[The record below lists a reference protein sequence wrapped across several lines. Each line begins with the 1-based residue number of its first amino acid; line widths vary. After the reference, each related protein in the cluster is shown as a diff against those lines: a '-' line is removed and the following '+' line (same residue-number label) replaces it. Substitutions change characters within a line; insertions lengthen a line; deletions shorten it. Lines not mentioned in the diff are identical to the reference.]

1 MHLQSCCF
9 AYSTYCLLMFSLSS
23 PSWYLI
29 KSLFTN
35 CDVVQ
40 INDRCIY
47 IYVYIGMGSVR
58 LYKYISKCC
67 FVSRRLSLSLSM
79 NICAQR
85 KAGGRKRAFLLPI
98 VPCASSPVTR
108 LSIRFSLASVR
119 KTKLLHEEK
128 AVSK

>member
-1 MHLQSCCF
+1 MSILVWGRLGF
-9 AYSTYCLLMFSLSS
+9 INI
-23 PSWYLI
+23 YLNAA
-29 KSLFTN
+29 SYP
-35 CDVVQ
+35 DV
-40 INDRCIY
+40 
-47 IYVYIGMGSVR
+47 
-58 LYKYISKCC
+58 
-67 FVSRRLSLSLSM
+67 SLSLSM

>member
-1 MHLQSCCF
+1 
-9 AYSTYCLLMFSLSS
+9 
-23 PSWYLI
+23 
-29 KSLFTN
+29 
-35 CDVVQ
+35 
-40 INDRCIY
+40 
-47 IYVYIGMGSVR
+47 MGSVR

-67 FVSRRLSLSLSM
+67 FVLQTSLSLSM
-79 NICAQR
+79 NIWAQR
-85 KAGGRKRAFLLPI
+85 KVGGRKRAFLLPI

>member
-1 MHLQSCCF
+1 MSILVWGRLGF
-9 AYSTYCLLMFSLSS
+9 INI
-23 PSWYLI
+23 YLNAA
-29 KSLFTN
+29 SYP
-35 CDVVQ
+35 DV
-40 INDRCIY
+40 
-47 IYVYIGMGSVR
+47 S
-58 LYKYISKCC
+58 
-67 FVSRRLSLSLSM
+67 LSLSLSM

>member
-1 MHLQSCCF
+1 MPIQPIAF
-9 AYSTYCLLMFSLSS
+9 LMFSWSS

-29 KSLFTN
+29 KSLYTN
-35 CDVVQ
+35 FDVVQ

-58 LYKYISKCC
+58 LYNYISKCC
-67 FVSRRLSLSLSM
+67 FVSRRLSLSLDEHLR
-79 NICAQR
+79 A
-85 KAGGRKRAFLLPI
+85 KEGGGRKRAFLLPI

>member
-1 MHLQSCCF
+1 
-9 AYSTYCLLMFSLSS
+9 
-23 PSWYLI
+23 
-29 KSLFTN
+29 
-35 CDVVQ
+35 
-40 INDRCIY
+40 
-47 IYVYIGMGSVR
+47 MGSVR